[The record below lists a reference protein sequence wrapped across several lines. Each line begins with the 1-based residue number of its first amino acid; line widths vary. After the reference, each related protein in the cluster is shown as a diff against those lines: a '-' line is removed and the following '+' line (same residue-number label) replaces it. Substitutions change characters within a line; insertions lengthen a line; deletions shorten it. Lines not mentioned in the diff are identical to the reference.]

1 MKVALYARVSTVDKN
16 QNPEVQLAELREYCR
31 RQDWEISEEY
41 IDLAS
46 ASDFVHRKAW
56 ARSMEDAA
64 KRKYKALVVWK
75 MDRAF
80 RDIEMAWRTVKI
92 LRGYG
97 IDMVFMTQPELNVA
111 GPAGDLIFTI
121 YAGFAQFERDIIRE
135 RSMAGM
141 LHAKK
146 CGTKSGNPIGKPRID
161 IDITKVCKAYQ
172 LGGRKFSAAAEI
184 ISKWVGKKVTPG
196 FVQIRLQRECQAQ
209 GLTIPQLVDIEME
222 KEEVTA

>member
-56 ARSMEDAA
+56 ARAMEDAA
-64 KRKYKALVVWK
+64 KRKYRALVVWK

-161 IDITKVCKAYQ
+161 IGITILKVGLLALALIASYTFGNCTISV
-172 LGGRKFSAAAEI
+172 LDSRKSKKCIEKRL
-184 ISKWVGKKVTPG
+184 IS
-196 FVQIRLQRECQAQ
+196 CA
-209 GLTIPQLVDIEME
+209 
-222 KEEVTA
+222 